1 MLWLFFFCEKYD
13 SIVMEQADKLQE
25 EPTMKLW
32 TIQRKSIAEYVQ
44 AKNIFVPDFGKSR
57 YLKENP
63 ALTSLYSF
71 VQKAFE
77 KNNDHLPSIKGLVFT
92 FLRSDGRS
100 IQEIKSY
107 EEFQAFM
114 RNRKIV
120 LRGFWN
126 QLNQEEFVVMELEFK
141 GYVNPLLIDLNDF
154 QFLMPPIQYFPP
166 YTEKSV
172 DRICTDL
179 EKGQIR
185 QSEFPSYVIQAHIPY
200 IAPGD
205 LVNVYPLFEL

>member
-13 SIVMEQADKLQE
+13 SIVMEQVE
-25 EPTMKLW
+25 
-32 TIQRKSIAEYVQ
+32 
-44 AKNIFVPDFGKSR
+44 NIFVPDFGKSR

-63 ALTSLYSF
+63 ALTS
-71 VQKAFE
+71 
-77 KNNDHLPSIKGLVFT
+77 
-92 FLRSDGRS
+92 
-100 IQEIKSY
+100 
-107 EEFQAFM
+107 
-114 RNRKIV
+114 
-120 LRGFWN
+120 
-126 QLNQEEFVVMELEFK
+126 
-141 GYVNPLLIDLNDF
+141 VNSLLIDLNDF
-154 QFLMPPIQYFPP
+154 QFFMPPIQYFPL

-200 IAPGD
+200 IAPRD

>member
-1 MLWLFFFCEKYD
+1 M
-13 SIVMEQADKLQE
+13 
-25 EPTMKLW
+25 
-32 TIQRKSIAEYVQ
+32 
-44 AKNIFVPDFGKSR
+44 
-57 YLKENP
+57 
-63 ALTSLYSF
+63 
-71 VQKAFE
+71 
-77 KNNDHLPSIKGLVFT
+77 
-92 FLRSDGRS
+92 
-100 IQEIKSY
+100 
-107 EEFQAFM
+107 
-114 RNRKIV
+114 V

-126 QLNQEEFVVMELEFK
+126 QLDQEEFVVMELEFK

>member
-25 EPTMKLW
+25 EATMKLW

-44 AKNIFVPDFGKSR
+44 AENIFVPDFGKRR

-63 ALTSLYSF
+63 ALTS
-71 VQKAFE
+71 
-77 KNNDHLPSIKGLVFT
+77 
-92 FLRSDGRS
+92 
-100 IQEIKSY
+100 
-107 EEFQAFM
+107 
-114 RNRKIV
+114 
-120 LRGFWN
+120 
-126 QLNQEEFVVMELEFK
+126 
-141 GYVNPLLIDLNDF
+141 VNPLLIDLNDF

-200 IAPGD
+200 IAPRD

>member
-1 MLWLFFFCEKYD
+1 MVWLCVVCEKYE
-13 SIVMEQADKLQE
+13 SRVMEQADKIKE

-32 TIQRKSIAEYVQ
+32 KIQRKSIAEYVQ
-44 AKNIFVPDFGKSR
+44 AKNICIQDIGKSR

-63 ALTSLYSF
+63 ALTS
-71 VQKAFE
+71 
-77 KNNDHLPSIKGLVFT
+77 
-92 FLRSDGRS
+92 
-100 IQEIKSY
+100 
-107 EEFQAFM
+107 
-114 RNRKIV
+114 
-120 LRGFWN
+120 
-126 QLNQEEFVVMELEFK
+126 
-141 GYVNPLLIDLNDF
+141 VNPLLIDLNDF

-172 DRICTDL
+172 DRICTAL

-200 IAPGD
+200 IAPRD